1 MALGT
6 AAVEAHARALGC
18 SGHRLARLLRAA
30 EARSGRTIGLRVG
43 RRWLVSEADLRR
55 YCPELYGGAVESLS
69 DIERATRDH
78 LRAIDARIDG
88 RAEAVAVRV
97 VAAEREAREAGDL
110 RVAGLVREV
119 AASVG
124 RLGGRLARVESQVG
138 RQALDG
144 VADDGRPG
152 QAERR

>member
-1 MALGT
+1 
-6 AAVEAHARALGC
+6 
-18 SGHRLARLLRAA
+18 
-30 EARSGRTIGLRVG
+30 
-43 RRWLVSEADLRR
+43 VSEADLRR
-55 YCPELYGGAVESLS
+55 YCPELYGGSVESLS

-124 RLGGRLARVESQVG
+124 RLGSRVASVEAKVG
-138 RQALDG
+138 SAVDG
-144 VADDGRPG
+144 DPK
-152 QAERR
+152 